1 MEYKDY
7 NDEELV
13 YLIRESSSEAKDLL
27 LSKYKYII
35 DALIKKYSGVIR
47 VLNIDFKDIYQEAY
61 LGFMDAINGYNPD
74 KDSSLKTF
82 VGLCVQ
88 RKIQSALRNA
98 SRIKNKILNES
109 LSLEQTFQ
117 DDKDSLLYTLG
128 DKKEDPLLKILDK
141 ENEQVLGDKIKTNL
155 SSFEYEV
162 YSLLVSGLDY
172 NEIALILDKDPK
184 QIDNTI
190 QRIRNKVKKI
200 VNNKGL

>member
-13 YLIRESSSEAKDLL
+13 YLIKENSFEAKDLL
-27 LSKYKYII
+27 VAKYKYII
-35 DALIKKYSGVIR
+35 DALIKKYAGIIR
-47 VLNIDFKDIYQEAY
+47 VLNLDFKDIYQEAY
-61 LGFMDAINGYNPD
+61 LGFTDAINSYNPD

-82 VGLCVQ
+82 VSLCVQ

-98 SRIKNKILNES
+98 SRMKNKILNES

-117 DDKDSLLYTLG
+117 DEKDPLLYTIS

-141 ENEQVLGDKIKTNL
+141 ENEQVLGEKIKATL

-162 YSLLVSGLDY
+162 YSLMISGLDY
-172 NEIALILDKDPK
+172 NEIALILDKEPK

-200 VNNKGL
+200 VDN